1 VDLARAAAWHRQVA
15 ALAAAADRAGLA
27 GAELPA
33 IQARLLAQQSG
44 IAQAAAR
51 ARTSIPEL
59 VPTPAEISA
68 AGAGFGDLS
77 DAAIDQAIRG
87 AIQTLD
93 ATDAEL
99 KLRPVLAPGQ
109 SQTPG
114 QSQPG
119 QSPPGHSRTPGQSQ
133 TLGRGQVPSPS
144 QPSNPSQ
151 APGQGMAPRQGH
163 PPSQGQTPPPYQLPE
178 SASRVAVRNGLV
190 YGGFAATVLVIQ
202 IALFFLGD
210 EATTLPVLA
219 PVCLVGLPAFAW
231 LGGWLTVGA
240 AFRSGPGTKVNR
252 TPRLGAVI
260 CLMPNALLC
269 AALGVL
275 FLAR

>member
-51 ARTSIPEL
+51 ARTSVPEL

-77 DAAIDQAIRG
+77 DAAIDQAIRA
-87 AIQTLD
+87 AIQALD

-99 KLRPVLAPGQ
+99 DLRPVLAPGQ
-109 SQTPG
+109 GQTPG
-114 QSQPG
+114 LSQAPG
-119 QSPPGHSRTPGQSQ
+119 QGQPPGQ
-133 TLGRGQVPSPS
+133 GQVPSPS
-144 QPSNPSQ
+144 QPSSPSQ
-151 APGQGMAPRQGH
+151 APGQGVA
-163 PPSQGQTPPPYQLPE
+163 PSQSQTPPPYQVSE
-178 SASRVAVRNGLV
+178 SAGRVAVRNGLV
-190 YGGFAATVLVIQ
+190 YGGFAAAVLVIQ
-202 IALFFLGD
+202 IVLFFLGD

-219 PVCLVGLPAFAW
+219 PVCLLGLPAFAW

-252 TPRLGAVI
+252 TPRLGAVV